1 MIQTDSSGMN
11 ATDPIAASAATTAM
25 TKEMTKTNTDGALN
39 FIFNLLVVDSLR
51 NYTGNCTRLE
61 K

>member
-1 MIQTDSSGMN
+1 
-11 ATDPIAASAATTAM
+11 M
-25 TKEMTKTNTDGALN
+25 TKEMTNTNTDGALN
-39 FIFNLLVVDSLR
+39 FIFNLLVVDSPR

>member
-11 ATDPIAASAATTAM
+11 ATDPIAVSAATAAM
-25 TKEMTKTNTDGALN
+25 TKEMTNTNTDGALN
-39 FIFNLLVVDSLR
+39 FIFNLLIFDSQR
-51 NYTGNCTRLE
+51 NYTGNCKRFE